1 MANTLA
7 VKSSPR
13 LTSNY
18 QATTEH
24 RAWSLGK
31 KSDDQIII
39 AVTKETPSG
48 RTNNHA
54 DFKTQQQGDTKRR
67 TGTMHQATTESPP
80 IN

>member
-1 MANTLA
+1 MAKTLA

-13 LTSNY
+13 LPGDY

-31 KSDDQIII
+31 KSGDQIII

-48 RTNNHA
+48 RTNKNA
-54 DFKTQQQGDTKRR
+54 DLQTQQQGDTERR
-67 TGTMHQATTESPP
+67 KGIMHQATTESLA

>member
-24 RAWSLGK
+24 RALSLGN
-31 KSDDQIII
+31 KSGDQIVI
-39 AVTKETPSG
+39 AIK
-48 RTNNHA
+48 NANL
-54 DFKTQQQGDTKRR
+54 KMQQQGNTKRR
-67 TGTMHQATTESPP
+67 TGTMRQATTESPA